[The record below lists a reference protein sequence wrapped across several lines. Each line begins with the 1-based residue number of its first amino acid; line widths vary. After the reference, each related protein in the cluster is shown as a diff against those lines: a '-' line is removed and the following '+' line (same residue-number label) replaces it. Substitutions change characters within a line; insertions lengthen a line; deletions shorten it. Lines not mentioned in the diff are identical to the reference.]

1 VEEFILV
8 LAGGFG
14 KKRHLWGRMKFIQ
27 NLQEKW
33 KVGGSQFWLIML
45 TFALGG
51 SLSGRLCS
59 FLLNL
64 VFLEKNWAFW
74 LVYPLF
80 LTILWPFSVLF
91 VSFFTGQFRF
101 FRGYLARVG
110 AKVFGIGGS
119 AFTSGS
125 YDSTLGS
132 TTSEPSGKSVAA
144 PESSGSTLDSTT
156 TEPSGK
162 SVAAPSTAS
171 AAPIH
176 IAIFASGAGSNARK
190 IIEYF
195 EGAGSG
201 LAAAGSNLSS
211 TAATYDSNLTS
222 TASKST
228 SSQVKVSLIVCNV
241 PDAGVLAI
249 AKEKGIPTL
258 LINKNEFAATGYV
271 ESLHNADIQFI
282 VLAGFLW
289 KVPEVL
295 VRAYQP
301 GMKID
306 GALVNGK
313 ENVSKGIINIH
324 PALLPKYGGKGMYG
338 SRVHEAVIAAGE
350 KESGITIHWVNE
362 HYDEGG
368 IIFQANCEVVSGDT
382 PETLADKIH
391 ELEHAHF
398 APTIAK
404 LLG

>member
-64 VFLEKNWAFW
+64 AFLEKNWAFW

-101 FRGYLARVG
+101 FRGYLSRVG
-110 AKVFGIGGS
+110 AKVFGIGSS
-119 AFTSGS
+119 AS
-125 YDSTLGS
+125 
-132 TTSEPSGKSVAA
+132 PS
-144 PESSGSTLDSTT
+144 ESSGSTLDSTT
-156 TEPSGK
+156 IEPSGK

-241 PDAGVLAI
+241 PDAGVLDI

-271 ESLHNADIQFI
+271 ESLHNADIEFI

-368 IIFQANCEVVSGDT
+368 IIFQATCEVVSGDT
-382 PETLADKIH
+382 PETLANKIH
-391 ELEHAHF
+391 LLEHAHF

-404 LLG
+404 LFG

>member
-1 VEEFILV
+1 MEEFILV
-8 LAGGFG
+8 LVGGFG

-101 FRGYLARVG
+101 FRGYLSRVG
-110 AKVFGIGGS
+110 AKVFGIGVS
-119 AFTSGS
+119 ASTSESSG
-125 YDSTLGS
+125 STLGS
-132 TTSEPSGKSVAA
+132 TTS
-144 PESSGSTLDSTT
+144 
-156 TEPSGK
+156 EPSGK

-195 EGAGSG
+195 EGAG
-201 LAAAGSNLSS
+201 
-211 TAATYDSNLTS
+211 
-222 TASKST
+222 SKST

-271 ESLHNADIQFI
+271 ESLHNADIQFV

-295 VRAYQP
+295 VRAYRP

-368 IIFQANCEVVSGDT
+368 IIFQATCEVVSGDT
-382 PETLADKIH
+382 PDTLADKIH
-391 ELEHAHF
+391 VLEHAHF

-404 LLG
+404 MLG

>member
-101 FRGYLARVG
+101 FRGYLSRVG
-110 AKVFGIGGS
+110 VKVFGFGGS
-119 AFTSGS
+119 ASTSGS
-125 YDSTLGS
+125 SGSTLDS

-171 AAPIH
+171 AAPVH

-195 EGAGSG
+195 EGAG
-201 LAAAGSNLSS
+201 
-211 TAATYDSNLTS
+211 
-222 TASKST
+222 SKST

-338 SRVHEAVIAAGE
+338 SRVHEAVISAGE

-368 IIFQANCEVVSGDT
+368 IIFQVTCEVALSDT

-391 ELEHAHF
+391 LLEHAHF

-404 LLG
+404 MLG

>member
-1 VEEFILV
+1 
-8 LAGGFG
+8 
-14 KKRHLWGRMKFIQ
+14 
-27 NLQEKW
+27 
-33 KVGGSQFWLIML
+33 
-45 TFALGG
+45 
-51 SLSGRLCS
+51 
-59 FLLNL
+59 

-101 FRGYLARVG
+101 FKGYLARVG

-119 AFTSGS
+119 ASTSGS
-125 YDSTLGS
+125 YGSTLDS

-201 LAAAGSNLSS
+201 LASA
-211 TAATYDSNLTS
+211 D
-222 TASKST
+222 SKST

-241 PDAGVLAI
+241 PDAGVLDI

-271 ESLHNADIQFI
+271 ESLHNADIEFI

-338 SRVHEAVIAAGE
+338 SRVHEAVISAGE

-368 IIFQANCEVVSGDT
+368 IIFQATCEVVSGDT

-391 ELEHAHF
+391 VLEHAHF
-398 APTIAK
+398 ATTIAK

>member
-1 VEEFILV
+1 MEEFVLV

-14 KKRHLWGRMKFIQ
+14 KKRHLWGHMKFIQ

-101 FRGYLARVG
+101 FKGYLARVG
-110 AKVFGIGGS
+110 AKVFGIGG
-119 AFTSGS
+119 
-125 YDSTLGS
+125 
-132 TTSEPSGKSVAA
+132 
-144 PESSGSTLDSTT
+144 
-156 TEPSGK
+156 

-201 LAAAGSNLSS
+201 LATVVS
-211 TAATYDSNLTS
+211 TGDSNLTS
-222 TASKST
+222 AGSKST

-368 IIFQANCEVVSGDT
+368 IIFQATCEVVLSDT
-382 PETLADKIH
+382 PDTLANKIH
-391 ELEHAHF
+391 VLEHAHF

>member
-1 VEEFILV
+1 MV

-171 AAPIH
+171 AAPVH

-195 EGAGSG
+195 EGAG
-201 LAAAGSNLSS
+201 
-211 TAATYDSNLTS
+211 
-222 TASKST
+222 SKST

-338 SRVHEAVIAAGE
+338 SRVHETVIAAGE

-368 IIFQANCEVVSGDT
+368 IIFQVTCEVALSDT

-391 ELEHAHF
+391 LLEHAHF

-404 LLG
+404 MLG